1 MRLGMPSFKFAAGL
15 MALLIVTVLAV
26 YWMTTGSEVSVAIVE
41 RHDLLQTVVATG
53 RIQNPH
59 RVDIGAQMV
68 GVVRAVPVK
77 EGQTVHAAQV
87 LIELEDAELRAGLM
101 QAETAVMQ
109 AQSQLR
115 RIQEVQAP
123 LAEQNVRQAVVTME
137 QAKRNLAR
145 NTELHD
151 RDFIGQAALDDTRR
165 LVSMSQAQLISAL
178 HQWVSTQEGG
188 SELAA
193 AQAALQQAQASVSV
207 AHVRRTYASIRA
219 PVEGV
224 LIARNVEVG
233 DVVQP
238 GKSLMTLS
246 PSGETQIVV
255 QIDEKHLH
263 WLRIGQWALA
273 SADAYP
279 QSRFRAEVIYLNPGV
294 DAQRGSVE
302 VKLRVPDP
310 PNYLRQDMTVSVD
323 IEVERRPQA
332 LQVAQDAIRD
342 EATPSPWVYQVR
354 QGRLLKTP
362 VNIGLRA
369 AGQVEVLQGLRAG
382 DVVVTRSAKA
392 LSEGQ
397 RVRVIDER

>member
-1 MRLGMPSFKFAAGL
+1 MRPGMPSFKIAAGL
-15 MALLIVTVLAV
+15 IALLVLTVLAG
-26 YWMTTGSEVSVAIVE
+26 YLMARGPEVSVAVVV

-68 GVVRAVPVK
+68 GVVHAVPVR
-77 EGQTVHAAQV
+77 EGQTVQTAQV
-87 LIELEDAELRAGLM
+87 LIELEDAELRASLM

-115 RIQEVQAP
+115 RIQEVQGP
-123 LAEQNVRQAVVTME
+123 LAEQNVRQAVVTLE

-145 NTELHD
+145 HTELFD
-151 RDFIGQAALDDTRR
+151 RDFIGRAALDDTLR
-165 LVSMSQAQLISAL
+165 LASVSQAQLISAL
-178 HQWVSTQEGG
+178 HQWVSTQDGG

-219 PVEGV
+219 PVDGV

-263 WLRIGQWALA
+263 WLRLGQWALA
-273 SADAYP
+273 SSDAYP
-279 QSRFRAEVIYLNPGV
+279 QSRFRAEVVYVNPGV

-323 IEVERRPQA
+323 IEVERRPKA
-332 LQVAQDAIRD
+332 LQVALDALRD
-342 EATPSPWVYQVR
+342 EATTSPWVYQVR
-354 QGRLLKTP
+354 QGRLFKTP

-369 AGQVEVLQGLRAG
+369 AGQAEVLQGLQAG

-397 RVRVIDER
+397 RVRVVDER